1 MKIILTEYQ
10 FKRILLKEEMSNNIS
25 DQDKIIDIK
34 KLLKSKE
41 YLPSSYHEKIDE
53 LIRELLD
60 KIN

>member
-1 MKIILTEYQ
+1 MKRLIRKI
-10 FKRILLKEEMSNNIS
+10 LKEEMSNNIS
-25 DQDKIIDIK
+25 DQDKIITIK

-41 YLPSSYHEKIDE
+41 YLPPSYHEKIDE

>member
-1 MKIILTEYQ
+1 MKN
-10 FKRILLKEEMSNNIS
+10 RIKKILKEEMSNNIS
-25 DQDKIIDIK
+25 EQDKIIAIK

-53 LIRELLD
+53 LIRELLS